1 MGLKILRKRY
11 LDKLFVDNHDE
22 IMTVL
27 GLFMIGFFPC
37 FPAVFYFLYNKTGSL
52 YFQVVIGVC
61 ILVLEAMS
69 GTCGTRVAHKK
80 GSLRDTLHKRAEATL
95 TRYCFG

>member
-1 MGLKILRKRY
+1 MFFLLFFFYIFYSIKIESY
-11 LDKLFVDNHDE
+11 HY
-22 IMTVL
+22 
-27 GLFMIGFFPC
+27 FFFF